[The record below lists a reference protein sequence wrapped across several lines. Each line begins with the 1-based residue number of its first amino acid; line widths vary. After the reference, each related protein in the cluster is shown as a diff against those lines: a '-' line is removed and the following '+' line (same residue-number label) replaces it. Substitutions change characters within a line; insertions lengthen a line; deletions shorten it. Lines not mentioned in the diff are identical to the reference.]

1 MGLLSGIDNLTGWTL
16 LQKNSAT
23 IEKAYAADG
32 SSSSDIAYFRS
43 VAPSLTTPDALL
55 KNFRALT
62 FVATAY
68 GLGSQVDQTAILR
81 KLMTQDPNATTSLAQ
96 QLSDN
101 NYRTFATAMSSWTP
115 PPFSG
120 STGIEAAV
128 AGFQQHSFQTAIGQD
143 SVPLQEASY
152 FTSSTQGMTK
162 LSQLMSDP
170 ALLNVV
176 TTALGIPAAFGN
188 LSYDQQ
194 VAILKP
200 RVDMTQFSTAA
211 GVNKFVNQYLAMDQM
226 NQITASGGSSS
237 IMALFSDNSGNSD
250 GGFTI
255 TAKTLNMMA

>member
-1 MGLLSGIDNLTGWTL
+1 MGLLSGIDNLTGWAL
-16 LQKNSAT
+16 LQKNSAV

-32 SSSSDIAYFRS
+32 SSAGDVAYFRS

-55 KNFRALT
+55 KNYRALT

-68 GLGSQVDQTAILR
+68 GLGSQVNQTAILR

-115 PPFSG
+115 PPFSA
-120 STGIEAAV
+120 SAGIDAAV
-128 AGFQQHSFQTAIGQD
+128 AGFQQHSFQTSIGQD
-143 SVPLQEASY
+143 SGPLQEASY
-152 FTSSTQGMTK
+152 FTSSAQGMTK

-176 TTALGIPAAFGN
+176 TTTLGIPAAFGN

-194 VAILKP
+194 VAILAP
-200 RVDMTQFSTAA
+200 RVDMTKFATAD
-211 GVNKFVNQYLAMDQM
+211 GVAKFVNQYLAMDQM
-226 NQITASGGSSS
+226 NQITASGGSNSLLS
-237 IMALFSDNSGNSD
+237 LFSDNSGSGN

-255 TAKTLNMMA
+255 DAKTLNMIA